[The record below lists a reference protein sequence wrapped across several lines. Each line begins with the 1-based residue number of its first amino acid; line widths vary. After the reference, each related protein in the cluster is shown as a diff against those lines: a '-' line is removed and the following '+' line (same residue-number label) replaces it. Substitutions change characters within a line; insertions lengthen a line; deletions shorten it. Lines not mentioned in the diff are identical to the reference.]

1 MNIVIRNIKYEDIEN
16 VVDIK
21 IDGWQTAYRGIVDDD
36 FLDNMDRDTDIEKRK
51 KDWKENGFIV
61 AEDDNEILGFCR
73 YSEGNDD
80 PENFPNIDCE
90 IRALYVKS
98 NKKRLGIGKKLFEYV
113 VREFKSKGKNQMII
127 WCLKENFPSRAFY
140 EKMGGE
146 LAGIQNSEFGGK
158 EYELVG
164 YKYILE
170 NIEISENKRR

>member
-1 MNIVIRNIKYEDIEN
+1 MNIVIRNIKYEDIEK

-36 FLDNMDRDTDIEKRK
+36 FLDNMDRNANIEKRK

-61 AEDDNEILGFCR
+61 AESENEILGFCR

-80 PENFPNIDCE
+80 LENFPNIDCE

-98 NKKRLGIGKKLFEYV
+98 NKKRLGIGKKLFEYAV
-113 VREFKSKGKNQMII
+113 NEFKSKGKKQMII
-127 WCLKENFPSRAFY
+127 WCLKDNFPSRAFY

-146 LAGIQNSEFGGK
+146 LAGIQTSEFGGK
-158 EYELVG
+158 EYYLVG
-164 YKYILE
+164 YRYNLDE
-170 NIEISENKRR
+170 IEISEN